1 MIFNYGIKM
10 TFRSE
15 NDIVVKILELSKE
28 GSTKVKMMSD
38 LAISH
43 VQLRKTLAELVDK
56 RLLKYIEP
64 KQLYITTDKGIK
76 FLNMRY

>member
-1 MIFNYGIKM
+1 M

-28 GSTKVKMMSD
+28 GSTKVKKMND
-38 LAISH
+38 LFISH

>member
-1 MIFNYGIKM
+1 M

-28 GSTKVKMMSD
+28 GSTKVKKMND
-38 LAISH
+38 LVISH

>member
-1 MIFNYGIKM
+1 M

-15 NDIVVKILELSKE
+15 NDIVVKRLELSKE
-28 GSTKVKMMSD
+28 GSTKVKMMND
-38 LAISH
+38 LVISH

-64 KQLYITTDKGIK
+64 KQLYILPLTKD
-76 FLNMRY
+76 

>member
-1 MIFNYGIKM
+1 M

-28 GSTKVKMMSD
+28 GSTKAKKMND
-38 LAISH
+38 LVISH